1 MYDFILGFLG
11 VVVFVIGCAIG
22 LVGIDM
28 GHTDVVLVGLA
39 VGMVGVL
46 SLAMTVIV
54 QGGK

>member
-1 MYDFILGFLG
+1 MHDFILGFLG

-46 SLAMTVIV
+46 SLATTIYV
-54 QGGK
+54 QGR